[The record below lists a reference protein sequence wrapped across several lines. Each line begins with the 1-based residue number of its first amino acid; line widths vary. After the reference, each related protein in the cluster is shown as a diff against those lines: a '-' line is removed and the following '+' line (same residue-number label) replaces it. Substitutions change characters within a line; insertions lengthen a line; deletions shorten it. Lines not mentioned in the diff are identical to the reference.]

1 MQKSRS
7 PHASNRHLAEAT
19 GSALPSAL
27 LFLFLVSAF
36 LMSLSQRAKFQL
48 VGHQLIQDSYRA
60 QTMALLTEQDIQLT
74 HQHGGPLSVG
84 TYVFNAGDVLV
95 EKQGQDTVQ
104 LTVTLPVGLPT
115 SIRSYFYLHLFLTGK
130 QKKVR
135 TKKAHMSAARSETM
149 SEKEFRKTLMPH
161 VACRTMTS
169 IG

>member
-7 PHASNRHLAEAT
+7 PHASNRHLAEAK

-74 HQHGGPLSVG
+74 HQHGGLLSVG

-104 LTVTLPVGLPT
+104 LTVTLPSGFTHKHQILLLPAPVPDGQAEE
-115 SIRSYFYLHLFLTGK
+115 SANEEGAH
-130 QKKVR
+130 VR
-135 TKKAHMSAARSETM
+135 HPLGED
-149 SEKEFRKTLMPH
+149 E
-161 VACRTMTS
+161 
-169 IG
+169 